1 MDAEFWIEKWEQQQI
16 GFHLPTAHLMLTRH
30 WSALG
35 VDRNAHVFV
44 PLCGKSH
51 DLIYL
56 MSQGCHVT
64 GVELSPIAI
73 RQFLDEQALQA
84 NSMEVDGMPVSNVDG
99 LRLIEGDFFRLSP
112 RVIGRVDAVYD
123 RAALIAMPPDQQERY
138 AQQLLA
144 LTPESAPI
152 LLITLDYDPNEMSG
166 PPFATP
172 REQVRR
178 LFEGRYEVDLLEQV
192 DALAD
197 NPALQGRGLRGL
209 METVWC
215 LRPRQ
220 ASTKA
225 KELI

>member
-1 MDAEFWIEKWEQQQI
+1 MNAEFWIEKWEKQQI
-16 GFHLPTAHLMLTRH
+16 GFHLPTAHPMLKSH

-35 VDRNAHVFV
+35 VDANTHVFV
-44 PLCGKSH
+44 PLCGKSL

-64 GVELSPIAI
+64 GVELSAIAI
-73 RQFLDEQALQA
+73 RQFLTEQSLPAT
-84 NSMEVDGMPVSNVDG
+84 SMESDGMPVTTVDG

-123 RAALIAMPPDQQERY
+123 RAALIAMPPDRQERD

-166 PPFATP
+166 PPFATAS
-172 REQVRR
+172 EQVRR
-178 LFEGRYEVDLLEQV
+178 LFGGRYEIDVLEQV
-192 DALAD
+192 DALTD
-197 NPALQGRGLRGL
+197 NPALRGRGLTGL
-209 METVWC
+209 TETAWR

-220 ASTKA
+220 ALTKA
-225 KELI
+225 